1 MYKVYKHT
9 CPNNKVYIGI
19 TSLKINIRWKSGKG
33 YKNSLLFYR
42 AINKYGWEN
51 IKHEILYKDLTK
63 EEAEQKEIMLIKE
76 YNSNN
81 KDYGYNIECG
91 GQTGAIG
98 IKRSKETLIK
108 MRKANLGKI
117 VSEETKNKIS
127 NTLKGRIFTDEHR
140 HKKSLAQTGEK
151 NHMYG
156 KKISKETREKMSKN
170 QPKGKDNKHSR
181 RVAQMPLKNDEIIK
195 VWDCMEDI
203 KNKLGISHCCI
214 SDCCRGK
221 QKTSGGY
228 RWRYYE

>member
-9 CPNNKVYIGI
+9 VPNGKIYIGI
-19 TSLKINIRWKSGKG
+19 TSLEVNNRWRNGKG

-63 EEAEQKEIMLIKE
+63 EEAEQKEIILIKE
-76 YNSNN
+76 YKSNDKN
-81 KDYGYNIECG
+81 YGYNIEHG

-108 MRKANLGKI
+108 MRKANLGKT
-117 VSEETKNKIS
+117 VSQETKNKIS

-140 HKKSLAQTGEK
+140 RKKSLAQTGEK

-156 KKISKETREKMSKN
+156 KKIPKETREKMSRS
-170 QPKGKDNKHSR
+170 QPKGAEHKLSR
-181 RVAQMPLKNDEIIK
+181 KVVQISLETNEPIK
-195 VWDCMEDI
+195 TWDSMGDI
-203 KNKLGISHCCI
+203 RRELGIKHCTI

-228 RWRYYE
+228 KWRYYE